1 MIYQYEWSADGKKLT
16 QFGQEHV
23 ARIAQG
29 LPQVCF
35 PVVIEPAT
43 DPHLNESRRLAVLEA
58 LANCHVPIVPDRVVL
73 GRSEA
78 EGLYGQEAPGVASGM
93 LSNQGSGGGAGSMGG
108 GATGATGGGGGHL
121 AAEAWRL
128 LVWLVRKSLQN
139 RKLPAMTAT
148 GQFRFLL
155 LAALGF
161 VAGMGC
167 TGMGFSPWNT
177 ASLAPSSEN
186 ESTVS
191 DNPRGNFLPKKPH
204 GHVWLPAEELQK
216 SGQVEQAISLY
227 EKARKTIQA

>member
-1 MIYQYEWSADGKKLT
+1 VYCSKKTPWAGACWLALLTLAVSGCCHNEQKSCNDIPSGAIPQPNGTYVCQWNHAETARADRDNFVIYQYEWSADGKKLT

-108 GATGATGGGGGHL
+108 GATGATGGGAAISGG
-121 AAEAWRL
+121 
-128 LVWLVRKSLQN
+128 
-139 RKLPAMTAT
+139 
-148 GQFRFLL
+148 G
-155 LAALGF
+155 
-161 VAGMGC
+161 GMG
-167 TGMGFSPWNT
+167 
-177 ASLAPSSEN
+177 
-186 ESTVS
+186 V
-191 DNPRGNFLPKKPH
+191 
-204 GHVWLPAEELQK
+204 
-216 SGQVEQAISLY
+216 Y
-227 EKARKTIQA
+227 